1 MVKLK
6 DYLPSYFDK
15 TYEMQVLMEA
25 EQTQFDKFDDL
36 IIKNLMNQFVLQ
48 SDIQGLK
55 IFEDQLGIEANP
67 TESIE
72 TRRYNILMR
81 MLPPKP
87 ITLKYFRELLHTLD
101 IPASVN
107 VNYAIRNVI
116 AKAKEIDINR
126 DQIKR
131 LKYLLNVYLPANLT
145 HNIIVTAEV
154 NSYWKMYFGIA
165 TLTKISTTSN
175 PRLKTYSDSKTNIYQ
190 GSIRPQILVKTTSR
204 ALIKNSAK
212 TSTKQYRGSFRPQ
225 IFTKISKG
233 GN

>member
-15 TYEMQVLMEA
+15 TYEMQILMET

-36 IIKNLMNQFVLQ
+36 VIKILMNQFVLQ

-67 TESIE
+67 TESLE
-72 TRRYNILMR
+72 TRKYNILMR

-101 IPASVN
+101 ITASVN

-116 AKAKEIDINR
+116 AKAREIDINS

-145 HNIIVTAEV
+145 HNIVVAAEV
-154 NSYWKMYFGIA
+154 ESYWKMYFGIA
-165 TLTKISTTSN
+165 TLTRVSTAAN
-175 PRLKTYSDSKTNIYQ
+175 PRLKTYADSKTNIYQ
-190 GSIRPQILVKTTSR
+190 GSIRPQILIKTTSR
-204 ALIKNSAK
+204 AIINSSAE
-212 TSTKQYRGSFRPQ
+212 TSAKQYRGSFRPQ